1 MSISRSPRQLFLAA
15 AWSFLAVIVLGTLV
29 GWLATLPAS
38 NGQHGN
44 LHNVASQAVYG
55 NGTATSPPL
64 FITVLLALCI
74 LAAARSN
81 GWLGTIGATLA
92 FLFAGF
98 YASAGQL
105 GELTTNTSPLT
116 GAKWDLVL
124 ALGALGITLAAL
136 TLLTGIWAWAATLR
150 RKPQGSHEIA

>member
-1 MSISRSPRQLFLAA
+1 MSISHSPKQLFLAA

-38 NGQHGN
+38 NGQHGD
-44 LHNVASQAVYG
+44 LRNVASQAVYG

-64 FITVLLALCI
+64 FITILLALCI
-74 LAAARSN
+74 VAAARNN
-81 GWLGTIGATLA
+81 GWLGRVGAVLT

-98 YASAGQL
+98 YVSAGEL

-124 ALGALGITLAAL
+124 ALGALGITIAAL
-136 TLLTGIWAWAATLR
+136 TILTGLWAGAATLR
-150 RKPQGSHEIA
+150 RKPRTSHQAA